1 MNSMFPNMKSMKS
14 ALGYLLWLVGAR
26 KILPR
31 SVVNSIHVLDCGE
44 KIQEVAPSNKLIV
57 SSKTGGVELLR
68 TDVIRRLIRASQMLD
83 NNMTLILIE
92 GFRSRE
98 RQAELWEAQ
107 LKVVKGA
114 HPDKSEEEQERIT
127 RLSVA
132 KPVGM
137 GGGHQT
143 GGAVDVTLGDENG
156 VELDMGTLVQ
166 EFSELTPTESVGLSE
181 EVQSRRDLL
190 LNIMNDSGFSNF
202 PGEWW
207 HFSYGDQMWAAYKKR
222 KKAIYGP
229 L

>member
-1 MNSMFPNMKSMKS
+1 MKNIKS
-14 ALGYLLWLVGAR
+14 AVGYLLWLLGAR

-31 SVVNSIHVLDCGE
+31 AIVNGIRISDCGE
-44 KIQEVAPSNKLIV
+44 KMTEVTSNNKLV
-57 SSKTGGVELLR
+57 VKSKTGKVEFLR
-68 TDVIRRLIRASQMLD
+68 ADVLRRLIRASQMLD
-83 NNMTLILIE
+83 DNMTLILIE

-98 RQAELWEAQ
+98 RQAQLWDAQ
-107 LKVVKGA
+107 LSVVKES
-114 HPDKSEEEQERIT
+114 HPNESEEEQERIT

-143 GGAVDVTLGDENG
+143 GGAVDVTLGDGNG
-156 VELDMGTLVQ
+156 LELNMGTQVQ
-166 EFSELTPTESVGLSE
+166 EFSELTPTEARGVSE

-190 LNIMNDSGFSNF
+190 LNIMNKSDFSNF

-222 KKAIYGP
+222 KTAIYGP